1 MSYHPDKT
9 GRGDQD
15 SVFLAIQEAHDNLVN
30 PEKRRAYDSQNE
42 FDDKI
47 PTGNEKP
54 ARFYKLY
61 GDCFVLNGRFAVK
74 TPVPELGDDDTPIE
88 EVHEV
93 LLCVVWVPCG
103 CSCRLRALQQREH
116 ALANT
121 AHLVKHVFFVS
132 NRGGTKVYAFYDYWE
147 KFESWRNFEFSEE
160 REHNPDQANSREE
173 KRWMIKE
180 NMKGVKNLKK
190 KDNARII
197 SLVERARQRDPRLA
211 RAAAEEKDA
220 KAAKKQ
226 AKNTEKY
233 AAENKAKADKE
244 AAEQAAKDAIEAEK
258 EAKKVSQ
265 EHHKHLYSLSF

>member
-93 LLCVVWVPCG
+93 LLFVVWAPCG
-103 CSCRLRALQQREH
+103 CSCRLRALQQRGH
-116 ALANT
+116 ALSST
-121 AHLVKHVFFVS
+121 AHLVKHFFVC
-132 NRGGTKVYAFYDYWE
+132 
-147 KFESWRNFEFSEE
+147 
-160 REHNPDQANSREE
+160 
-173 KRWMIKE
+173 
-180 NMKGVKNLKK
+180 
-190 KDNARII
+190 RI
-197 SLVERARQRDPRLA
+197 
-211 RAAAEEKDA
+211 AAAPRCTHFTTTGRSSSRGATSSFQRSGSTTQTKPT
-220 KAAKKQ
+220 AAKRS
-226 AKNTEKY
+226 AG
-233 AAENKAKADKE
+233 
-244 AAEQAAKDAIEAEK
+244 
-258 EAKKVSQ
+258 
-265 EHHKHLYSLSF
+265 